1 MKTIDELV
9 SLVNDWAKE
18 KGIHEKGNKKAQLL
32 KTHEE
37 LGELISAHINKDTEL
52 KKDSVGDILVTLINA
67 TWFEKQEVE
76 NADFSIVFK
85 FAYQKDDIKKLVEE
99 NSETDSNEI
108 LAILSNILIDMLF
121 ERKYYGLALTAFLI
135 NINMYCYLENID
147 SLECLEIAY
156 NTISK
161 RTGHMDSNGQFIK
174 DK

>member
-18 KGIHEKGNKKAQLL
+18 KGIHEKGNEKVQLL

-67 TWFEKQEVE
+67 TWFDKQEVE
-76 NADFSIVFK
+76 NVDFSIIFK
-85 FAYQKDDIKKLVEE
+85 FAYQKDGIKKLVEE

-161 RTGHMDSNGQFIK
+161 RTGHMDSNGQFVK

>member
-1 MKTIDELV
+1 MKTINELV

-32 KTHEE
+32 KTNEE

-99 NSETDSNEI
+99 NSITDSNEI
-108 LAILSNILIDMLF
+108 LAILSNILIDMLL

-135 NINMYCYLENID
+135 NINIYCYLENID

-156 NTISK
+156 NVISK
-161 RTGHMDSNGQFIK
+161 RKGTIINGTFVK
-174 DK
+174 DE

>member
-1 MKTIDELV
+1 MKKVEELV
-9 SLVNDWAKE
+9 ALVNKWAEE

-37 LGELISAHINKDTEL
+37 LGELIAAHINKDTEL

-76 NADFSIVFK
+76 NADFSLVFK

-99 NSETDSNEI
+99 NRDTDSNEI

-121 ERKYYGLALTAFLI
+121 ERKPYALAITAFLI
-135 NINMYCYLENID
+135 NINMYCYLDNID